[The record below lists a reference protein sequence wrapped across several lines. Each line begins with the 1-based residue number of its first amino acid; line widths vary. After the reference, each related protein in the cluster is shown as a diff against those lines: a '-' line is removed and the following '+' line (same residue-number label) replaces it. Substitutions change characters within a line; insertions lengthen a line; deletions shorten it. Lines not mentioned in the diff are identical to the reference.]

1 MRFLELLVLGII
13 SLSNLFGTGSFHVSQ
28 PFDLNS
34 NGNSELL
41 VLNSK
46 SSSASLVEISANNK
60 NVTIWSYSIPK
71 NGKFA
76 DAEIVDINNDM
87 YPDIILIPDLY
98 ASAEMEDW
106 VYIFLGNEN
115 GFSEI
120 PVTLSGPLLDFSTIR
135 PSNLSLVSGGNLR
148 LAVSFGS
155 PIRSGLLFDIDV
167 SDNIAK
173 IKNTKI
179 ISAPIIN
186 NGYGAV
192 YVGGFVNEKRN
203 YVALIS
209 PEKGKLKTA
218 VFELKEGLE
227 LSYTQS
233 ISIGKSKN
241 ILGAGIQPF
250 SSKTS
255 DMEGL
260 LVPFATDQVL
270 LISIAEQELIVSNT
284 NLSGKGAFP
293 INDTPNLFSL
303 VKKRS
308 SLNVLQ
314 RLATISS
321 KSKTRSE
328 KPALLPP
335 EPVLPDAPATLNS
348 KKLTYDAVLTSR
360 PEDEF
365 KSYKYEEKNEQ
376 KIDRYS
382 ELSPTLTD
390 FLRTVKDQS
399 PKVEINEKNL
409 ISVPK
414 MNEDMQSARWADEA
428 GFTQLN
434 LGEYIS
440 EEVENSTEQ
449 PSVPD
454 MDFEIS
460 TFSKDSVLNFKND
473 YTDQDT
479 SQIFDESEGV
489 DLYYVLAITPVSNSK
504 DRYVFDGEAPFGVSV
519 NQIPSMGNATH
530 LQHGISAD
538 FSTLDAGE
546 VYDFAYS
553 MRDAR
558 LDSITTLTMVHD
570 LQTNV
575 VFMSIKPTEDSIS
588 QSYQPESFDPKL
600 FEFPNYFFEGF
611 PNSLDMDFT
620 DKLIRFTFQEDRDST
635 YKGIY
640 LSSTTPSI
648 PSQSLAVFMDQGILQ
663 SIRGEVVVRANRSKK
678 VTTEFDLVGSVEPD
692 VLFSR
697 LIEEMFPEELKIR
710 LLQGASLEEPL
721 FGPSGKLPKI
731 TKEPRLPRVDANQVE
746 TTVPIEPKTS
756 SIPETFIDT
765 TSIGPDSSSNIPFTQ
780 EDEISPQTLEL
791 EKRNEQDILTTDT
804 LKLEKTKEV
813 KSADDTGPPS
823 PDESQ
828 VDQSAT
834 EKPVK
839 QDVKNQSDTKTDAS
853 SPEESQVD
861 QSATEKPVKQDVKNQ
876 SDNQDK
882 K

>member
-1 MRFLELLVLGII
+1 MRFLELLVLGIFLI
-13 SLSNLFGTGSFHVSQ
+13 SNLFGTGEFHVSQ
-28 PFDLNS
+28 SFDSNS
-34 NGNSELL
+34 NGNSEVL

-46 SSSASLVEISANNK
+46 SASASLLEISASNEK
-60 NVTIWSYSIPK
+60 FTIWSYSMPQK
-71 NGKFA
+71 GKFA
-76 DAEIVDINNDM
+76 DAEILDINDDLYM
-87 YPDIILIPDLY
+87 DIILIPDLF
-98 ASAEMEDW
+98 ASAETEDW
-106 VYIFLGNEN
+106 VYIFLGSEN
-115 GFSEI
+115 GFSKTPI
-120 PVTLSGPLLDFSTIR
+120 TLNGPLLNFSTIR
-135 PSNLSLVSGGNLR
+135 PSNLSLVPGGSPSLV
-148 LAVSFGS
+148 VSFGS
-155 PIRSGLLFDIDV
+155 PVRSGLLFDIEV
-167 SDNIAK
+167 NDNNAN

-192 YVGGFVNEKRN
+192 YVGGFVNENRN

-218 VFELKEGLE
+218 VFEFKEEVE
-227 LSYTQS
+227 LIYTQS
-233 ISIGKSKN
+233 INIKKSKN
-241 ILGAGIQPF
+241 ILGSGIQSF

-270 LISIAEQELIVSNT
+270 LISVLNQELIVSNT

-293 INDTPNLFSL
+293 VNDTANLLSL
-303 VKKRS
+303 VEKRS
-308 SLNVLQ
+308 DLNVLQ
-314 RLATISS
+314 KLDIISS

-328 KPALLPP
+328 KPALPIP
-335 EPVLPDAPATLNS
+335 TPAKPDEAASLNS
-348 KKLTYDAVLTSR
+348 KALTYEAVITSR
-360 PEDEF
+360 PEDETQ
-365 KSYKYEEKNEQ
+365 SYRYLKKPEQ
-376 KIDRYS
+376 KNDKYS

-390 FLRTVKDQS
+390 FLSTVKDQS
-399 PKVEINEKNL
+399 PKVEANEKKL
-409 ISVPK
+409 ISVPL
-414 MNEDMQSARWADEA
+414 MNEDMESVRWADEA

-434 LGEYIS
+434 LGEYIA
-440 EEVENSTEQ
+440 EVGNDSTEKS
-449 PSVPD
+449 PIPD

-460 TFSKDSVLNFKND
+460 SFSKDSVVNDKNK
-473 YTDQDT
+473 YVNQDT
-479 SQIFDESEGV
+479 SLIFDESEGV
-489 DLYYVLAITPVSNSK
+489 DLYYVLAITPVSESK

-611 PNSLDMDFT
+611 PSSLDMDFT

-648 PSQSLAVFMDQGILQ
+648 PSQSLAVFMDKGILQ
-663 SIRGEVVVRANRSKK
+663 SIRGEVVVRANRAKK
-678 VTTEFDLVGSVEPD
+678 VTTEFDLVGTVEPD

-731 TKEPRLPRVDANQVE
+731 TKEPRLPKVDANQLE
-746 TTVPIEPKTS
+746 TMVPIEPKTS
-756 SIPETFIDT
+756 NIPETTADT
-765 TSIGPDSSSNIPFTQ
+765 ISIRSDSSTIIPVTQ
-780 EDEISPQTLEL
+780 KDEISPQTFKP
-791 EKRNEQDILTTDT
+791 EKHIEHDLLKEDT
-804 LKLEKTKEV
+804 LKLEETKEV
-813 KSADDTGPPS
+813 KPANDSLGVPLPE
-823 PDESQ
+823 ESQ
-828 VDQSAT
+828 VGENPA

-839 QDVKNQSDTKTDAS
+839 QDVNDQSENQS
-853 SPEESQVD
+853 
-861 QSATEKPVKQDVKNQ
+861 KQ
-876 SDNQDK
+876 
-882 K
+882 